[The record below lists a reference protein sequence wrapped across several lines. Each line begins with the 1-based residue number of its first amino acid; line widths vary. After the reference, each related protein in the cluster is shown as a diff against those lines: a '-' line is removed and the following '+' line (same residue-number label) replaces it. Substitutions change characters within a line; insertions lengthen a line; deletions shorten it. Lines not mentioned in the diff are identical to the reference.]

1 MFLGFINTRISIK
14 HLLLSLSLPLLFY
27 QPLSFWGKTYPLP
40 FLENKH
46 NSNPHFVCNVGEIQL
61 SLIKTNCFRYLLLQI
76 KPVIIKT
83 FAFKFENVA
92 FIALPKKIIMIRHNK
107 VYNIIEFLLIF
118 IISFYFEELY
128 SDTA

>member
-1 MFLGFINTRISIK
+1 M
-14 HLLLSLSLPLLFY
+14 LLSLSLPLLFY

-107 VYNIIEFLLIF
+107 VSLNFYLFSLFHFILRNYILTQHNWKVLHDLI
-118 IISFYFEELY
+118 S
-128 SDTA
+128 TRAQHM